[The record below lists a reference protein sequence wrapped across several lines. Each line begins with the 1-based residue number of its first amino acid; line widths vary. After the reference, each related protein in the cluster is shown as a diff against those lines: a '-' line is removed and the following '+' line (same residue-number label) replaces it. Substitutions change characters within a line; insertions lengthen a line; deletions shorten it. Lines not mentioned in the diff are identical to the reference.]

1 MPIICKLIMAKNKKE
16 TMLIFLEGNM
26 NTKNKEINVY

>member
-1 MPIICKLIMAKNKKE
+1 MAKKKKE

-26 NTKNKEINVY
+26 NIQTNKERKLMYA